1 MQLGL
6 GNMNED
12 KNWSEEELRELIL
25 FTQALREENDDLRSK
40 VIAIDAMLKNRDAI
54 LRRAERYTH
63 ELEMEL
69 AMCKK
74 IPLMGLN

>member
-54 LRRAERYTH
+54 LRRAERYTR

-69 AMCKK
+69 EMCRKLSF
-74 IPLMGLN
+74 IGLN